1 MLRLKA
7 RQRKS
12 VTEQVVRRAWGGADY
27 VLTGVMGGVMVK
39 LILYCMSQ

>member
-12 VTEQVVRRAWGGADY
+12 VTEQVVRRAWRGADY
-27 VLTGVMGGVMVK
+27 VLAGVMGGVMVK
-39 LILYCMSQ
+39 LILYCVSQ